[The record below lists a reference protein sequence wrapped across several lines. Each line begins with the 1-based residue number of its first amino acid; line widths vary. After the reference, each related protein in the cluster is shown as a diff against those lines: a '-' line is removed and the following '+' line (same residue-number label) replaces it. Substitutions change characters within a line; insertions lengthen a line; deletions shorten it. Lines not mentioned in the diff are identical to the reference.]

1 MIVHPP
7 MICKSKRTPSKR
19 ARIRGN
25 FVRVK
30 APDSTEKWFY
40 CNQNLSSQ
48 FWLPGV
54 TFIRSAFPQT
64 VRRQKIA
71 DFVLV
76 AFPAEDAVI
85 GVLPVVRIFLNPM
98 PLEFAVDG
106 GVTPAK
112 IPGHFLGL
120 YAGKK
125 KILNLAAFLFREMR
139 HRTPP
144 EKICKTKRTSPSR
157 EGEPSLLTMQHII
170 RFCKTNRTL
179 SFL

>member
-1 MIVHPP
+1 

-64 VRRQKIA
+64 ARRRKIA

-120 YAGKK
+120 NAGKK

-139 HRTPP
+139 HCSPP
-144 EKICKTKRTSPSR
+144 EKFVRLNALPPPR
-157 EGEPSLLTMQHII
+157 EVEPSLLTMPHII
-170 RFCKTNRTL
+170 QFCKTKRTL
-179 SFL
+179 PFL

>member
-1 MIVHPP
+1 MMIVHPP

-19 ARIRGN
+19 ARVRGN

-64 VRRQKIA
+64 ARRRKIA

-85 GVLPVVRIFLNPM
+85 GVLPVVRIFLDPM

-120 YAGKK
+120 NAGKK

-139 HRTPP
+139 HCSPP
-144 EKICKTKRTSPSR
+144 EKFVRLNALPPPGRGSHLF
-157 EGEPSLLTMQHII
+157 LLCHIL
-170 RFCKTNRTL
+170 THHPVL
-179 SFL
+179 